1 MEEAMPQNRP
11 HIGGEEVKQDSGAI
25 PLEGLP
31 SNKTLFATKL
41 NNEDSDVTPKKC
53 KNLKEVF
60 STFNPSQE
68 VSITTRD
75 GSEEMVELKF
85 NGVEDFSPKNVMAQ
99 SETLTRAGNDKEIL
113 DDLAKQLNKNSALKK
128 LLADPAKK
136 KLFLEL
142 MEKNLE
148 LLGGS
153 LE

>member
-1 MEEAMPQNRP
+1 MPQNRP

-25 PLEGLP
+25 PIEGLP

-41 NNEDSDVTPKKC
+41 NNEGSDVTPQKC

-60 STFNPSQE
+60 KTFNPAQE
-68 VSITTRD
+68 VAITTRD
-75 GSEEMVELKF
+75 GSEETIELKF
-85 NGVEDFSPKNVMAQ
+85 NSMEDFSPKNVMAQ
-99 SETLTRAGNDKEIL
+99 SETLTQASNEKEIL
-113 DDLAKQLNKNSALKK
+113 DDLAKQLNKNTALKK

-142 MEKNLE
+142 IEKNLE

-153 LE
+153 VE

>member
-1 MEEAMPQNRP
+1 MPQNKP

-31 SNKTLFATKL
+31 TNKTLYVTKL
-41 NNEDSDVTPKKC
+41 NNDDSDVTPQKC

-60 STFNPSQE
+60 RKFNPGQE
-68 VSITTRD
+68 VSITNRD
-75 GSEEMVELKF
+75 GSEETIELKF
-85 NGVEDFSPKNVMAQ
+85 NSMEDFSPKNVMAQ
-99 SETLTRAGNDKEIL
+99 SETLTQASNEKEIL

-142 MEKNLE
+142 IEKNLE

-153 LE
+153 LD